1 MELVC
6 EEAEA
11 VDEVEAVVLR
21 VIMIGALH
29 VVVFVEVVVVAVG
42 GWVDLGP
49 PITIAMRTGTRGVA
63 RLHPCI
69 EKIVVAARHL
79 VIIHHLVVACVD
91 HRVVILEIS
100 PLLPLVVHQENILH
114 RRNVEDVDHPE
125 TCRPEEGVRRVTFH
139 RVDQV
144 GVEGHHVIS
153 RHIHLREVPP
163 EICHLH
169 VVVLLETCCEDHQ
182 EKCLR
187 VEVHACH
194 LEICRPE
201 AVVHP
206 GLCHHGVGGR
216 PESTL
221 HEDLPCADL
230 QETYHLEECR
240 EDLLGISH
248 REDRL
253 EICHQEDIQEDHLG
267 IYRLGVLPGDRL
279 EICRP
284 EDLLVDHHAM
294 KEDPQD
300 EITVDLPLLDMVV
313 DLPADMDLRC
323 REVGRHP
330 QASQCMAGFVA
341 GARRQE

>member
-1 MELVC
+1 VELAC
-6 EEAEA
+6 EAVEA
-11 VDEVEAVVLR
+11 VDGVEAVVLR
-21 VIMIGALH
+21 AIMIGALH
-29 VVVFVEVVVVAVG
+29 VVVSVVVAVVAVG
-42 GWVDLGP
+42 EWADLGP
-49 PITIAMRTGTRGVA
+49 PITIAMRIGTRGVA
-63 RLHPCI
+63 RLRPCI

-91 HRVVILEIS
+91 HRVVIPEIS
-100 PLLPLVVHQENILH
+100 PLLPLVVHQENIPH
-114 RRNVEDVDHPE
+114 RRNVEVADRQE
-125 TCRPEEGVRRVTFH
+125 TCRPEEGVRRVIFH

-144 GVEGHHVIS
+144 GVEDHHVTF
-153 RHIHLREVPP
+153 RHIHLCEVHP

-187 VEVHACH
+187 VEAHACH
-194 LEICRPE
+194 LEICHPE

-206 GLCHHGVGGR
+206 GLCHHGVVGR

-221 HEDLPCADL
+221 HEDLPCGDL
-230 QETYHLEECR
+230 LETYHLEECR

-248 REDRL
+248 REGRL
-253 EICHQEDIQEDHLG
+253 EICHHEDIQEDHLG
-267 IYRLGVLPGDRL
+267 IYRLGDLPGDRL

-284 EDLLVDHHAM
+284 EDLLVGHHAM

-323 REVGRHP
+323 REVGRHL
-330 QASQCMAGFVA
+330 QASQYMAGFVA
-341 GARRQE
+341 GARWQE